1 MGSASEKGAASRRPQ
16 APEVSGGPEAAGRR
30 RREQMDNVAT
40 RWSRGF
46 TLVEFGIVVAVMA
59 VGVGVT
65 APVVGR
71 VVTAMRVQSAAADL
85 YGAVHLT
92 KSRARAT
99 GVMHALVIEP
109 DGRGFRVVE
118 DPRDAA
124 RTVEGPSA
132 LVDGVVA
139 SSNTTIRFSPKG
151 FAVPFGT
158 ITVRSGGE
166 VRRVIVNILGRVR
179 VEDPARRR

>member
-1 MGSASEKGAASRRPQ
+1 MR
-16 APEVSGGPEAAGRR
+16 
-30 RREQMDNVAT
+30 T
-40 RWSRGF
+40 TRGF
-46 TLVEFGIVVAVMA
+46 TLVEFGVVLAVMA

-65 APVVGR
+65 VPVIGR
-71 VVTAMRVQSAAADL
+71 VLPAMRVQSAAADV

-118 DPRDAA
+118 DPQGTP
-124 RTVEGPSA
+124 RTVVGPSS

-139 SSNTTIRFSPKG
+139 SSNTIIRFSPNG

-158 ITVRSGGE
+158 ITVRSGAE
-166 VRRVIVNILGRVR
+166 TRRVIVNILGRVR
-179 VEDPARRR
+179 VDDAARRR